1 MSGCRSAFQVRTK
14 NVPLTPASSRRARMR
29 SVLRA
34 TRDSYR
40 SQSEKGTTASKSATW
55 YQSST
60 STEKPFTGVVATAM
74 GGNYGAWRSRC
85 KRNRE
90 QRGPG
95 LGGRGPRGR
104 LAALPTP
111 ADERLGIHLRAFEAD
126 QMAGLGDRLQPRAAD
141 LLREEP
147 PVQRR
152 D

>member
-40 SQSEKGTTASKSATW
+40 SQFENGTTASKSATW

-74 GGNYGAWRSRC
+74 GGSYGAWRSRC

-90 QRGPG
+90 QHGPG
-95 LGGRGPRGR
+95 LSGRGPRGR
-104 LAALPTP
+104 LAAFSTP
-111 ADERLGIHLRAFEAD
+111 ANERLGVRLGALEAD
-126 QMAGLGDRLQPRAAD
+126 QMARRGNRLQPRAAD
-141 LLREEP
+141 LLRE
-147 PVQRR
+147 
-152 D
+152 